1 MGPGFKML
9 FGSPSSGS
17 PWQAGLSSKYLATGA
32 AAFLLGIASI
42 NAYGQT
48 KLSLHE
54 AIQQAQNSPTA
65 RIAQSQVD
73 ASQGQVK
80 QAGLRPNPR
89 LFLQSEDL
97 RPWASDFDYP
107 NNTEDYAYLGQTF
120 EMDGKRSK
128 RLQLAGANLRR
139 TDAERSLQMQ
149 QLAGRVAVS
158 YWNAV
163 STARIS
169 ELLQRDIAAMDA
181 IVQYHK
187 ERVDAGAMRGV
198 DLLRMQVE
206 RDRLLI
212 TLEAARR
219 DAAVARVELARQIG
233 QPLSSDVELTDSID
247 ALETVPQQELSAVL
261 AQRADV
267 AAAQDAVAAA
277 EADLK
282 LQKSLGVPDL
292 DLLGGYKRN
301 SGANTLYTALQI
313 PLPLRNRNQGEI
325 QRAQASIQM
334 AQAQLEQVKLTVQA
348 DVSAATEAYNRQQQI
363 VQKTLP
369 DMRDDAKQNL
379 AIMSDAYKTGGV
391 DLLRYIDAERTEID
405 VEVNALRMLSEFHQT
420 AVRLQLAYGEQP

>member
-1 MGPGFKML
+1 ML
-9 FGSPSSGS
+9 FHSQSSGS
-17 PWQAGLSSKYLATGA
+17 SRQTGTSFKGYVATGA
-32 AAFLLGIASI
+32 VALVLSIANI
-42 NAYGQT
+42 TAYGQT

-73 ASQGQVK
+73 ASQGQLK

-89 LFLQSEDL
+89 LYLQSEDL
-97 RPWASDFDYP
+97 RPWANDFDFP
-107 NNTEDYAYLGQTF
+107 NNTEDYAYLGQTI

-128 RLQLAGANLRR
+128 RLQVANANLRR
-139 TDAERSLQMQ
+139 TDAQRALQMQ
-149 QLAGRVAVS
+149 QLAGRVAAS
-158 YWNAV
+158 YWYAV
-163 STARIS
+163 SAARIS
-169 ELLQRDIAAMDA
+169 ELLQRDLAAMDA
-181 IVQYHK
+181 MVQYHK

-198 DLLRMQVE
+198 DLLRMQIE

-212 TLEAARR
+212 TLEAAQREV
-219 DAAVARVELARQIG
+219 ALARVDLARQIG

-247 ALETVPQQELSAVL
+247 SMETIPQRELSAVL
-261 AQRADV
+261 AQRPDM

-301 SGANTLYTALQI
+301 TVSNTLYTALQI
-313 PLPLRNRNQGEI
+313 PLPVRNRNQGEV
-325 QRAQASIQM
+325 QRAQANIQI
-334 AQAQLEQVKLTVQA
+334 AQAQLEQVKLTIHA
-348 DVSAATEAYNRQQQI
+348 DVSAATEAYTREQDI

-369 DMRDDAKQNL
+369 DMQNHAKENL

-420 AVRLQLAYGEQP
+420 AVRLQLAYGEQL

>member
-1 MGPGFKML
+1 ML
-9 FGSPSSGS
+9 FHFPTSGS
-17 PWQAGLSSKYLATGA
+17 SRQTGPSLRGYVATGA
-32 AAFLLGIASI
+32 TAFVLSIASI
-42 NAYGQT
+42 SAYGQT

-73 ASQGQVK
+73 ASHGQVR

-97 RPWASDFDYP
+97 RPWASDFDFP
-107 NNTEDYAYLGQTF
+107 NNTEDYAYIGQTI
-120 EMDGKRSK
+120 ELDGKRSK
-128 RLQLAGANLRR
+128 RLQLANANLHR
-139 TDAERSLQMQ
+139 TDAQRSLQMQ
-149 QLAGRVAVS
+149 QLAGRVAAS
-158 YWNAV
+158 YWYAV

-169 ELLQRDIAAMDA
+169 ELLQRDLGAMDA
-181 IVQYHK
+181 MVSYHK

-198 DLLRMQVE
+198 DLLRMQIE

-212 TLEAARR
+212 TLEAAQRE
-219 DAAVARVELARQIG
+219 AALARVDLGRQIG

-247 ALETVPQQELSAVL
+247 ALEIVPQQELSAVL
-261 AQRADV
+261 AQRADM

-301 SGANTLYTALQI
+301 SGANTLYTALQV
-313 PLPLRNRNQGEI
+313 PLPVRNRNQGEV
-325 QRAQASIQM
+325 QRAQASTHI

-348 DVSAATEAYNRQQQI
+348 DVNAATEAYAREQEI

-369 DMRDDAKQNL
+369 DMRNHAKQNL
-379 AIMSDAYKTGGV
+379 AIMGDAYKTGGV

-405 VEVNALRMLSEFHQT
+405 VEVNALRMLS
-420 AVRLQLAYGEQP
+420 

>member
-1 MGPGFKML
+1 V
-9 FGSPSSGS
+9 
-17 PWQAGLSSKYLATGA
+17 TRA
-32 AAFLLGIASI
+32 AAFVLSVTSITAS
-42 NAYGQT
+42 GQT
-48 KLSLHE
+48 KLSMHE

-73 ASQGQVK
+73 ASQGQVR

-97 RPWASDFDYP
+97 RPWASDFDFP
-107 NNTEDYAYLGQTF
+107 NNTEDYAYLGQTI

-128 RLQLAGANLRR
+128 RLQLANANLRR
-139 TDAERSLQMQ
+139 TDAQRSLQMQ
-149 QLAGRVAVS
+149 QLAGRVAAS
-158 YWNAV
+158 YWYAV

-169 ELLQRDIAAMDA
+169 ELLQRDLGAMDA
-181 IVQYHK
+181 MVSYHK

-212 TLEAARR
+212 TLDAAKR
-219 DAAVARVELARQIG
+219 DAALARVELARQIG

-247 ALETVPQQELSAVL
+247 TLETVPQQELAAVL

-292 DLLGGYKRN
+292 DLFGGFKRN
-301 SGANTLYTALQI
+301 SGADTLYTALQI
-313 PLPLRNRNQGEI
+313 PLPVRNRNQGEV
-325 QRAQASIQM
+325 QRAQANIQI
-334 AQAQLEQVKLTVQA
+334 ALAQLEQVKLTVQA
-348 DVSAATEAYNRQQQI
+348 DISAATEAYTREQEI
-363 VQKTLP
+363 VHKTLP
-369 DMRDDAKQNL
+369 DMRNHAKENL

-405 VEVNALRMLSEFHQT
+405 VDVNALRMLSEFHQT
-420 AVRLQLAYGEQP
+420 AARLQLAYGEQP